1 MIGDDTA
8 MSKNGEALE
17 ELIAIMDQLLGEGGC
32 PWDREQTH
40 ESLVR
45 YLIEE
50 TYEVIEAINQ
60 HNMDEMAN
68 ELGDLLLQIVFHAAL
83 AERAGAFC
91 FADVARTVSKKMV
104 DRHPHVFGTMQLETA
119 DDVLDKWEGFKK
131 KEGKKHILEGIPAML
146 PALMRA
152 EKMQE
157 KAARVGFDWP
167 SIDGAWEKVREE
179 IDELRAAGSVEEIA
193 EEMGD
198 ILFALVNVARFKG
211 VDPEAALQATNNKFA
226 RRFRYIEKCTQANG
240 KQFSD
245 FSLEELDHWWEEAKG
260 KGL

>member
-1 MIGDDTA
+1 MN
-8 MSKNGEALE
+8 KNGEALE
-17 ELIAIMDQLLGEGGC
+17 ELIAIMDRLLGEGGC

-50 TYEVIEAINQ
+50 TYEVIDAINQ
-60 HNMDEMAN
+60 GDMDELAT

-83 AERAGAFC
+83 AERDGQFD
-91 FADVARTVSKKMV
+91 FAEVARRVSRKMV
-104 DRHPHVFGTMQLETA
+104 DRHPHVFGSMHLETA

-131 KEGKKHILEGIPAML
+131 KEGKKYLLEGIPQGL

-157 KAARVGFDWP
+157 KAARVGFDWQDA
-167 SIDGAWEKVREE
+167 SGALVKFQEE
-179 IDELRAAGSVEEIA
+179 VEELVRA
-193 EEMGD
+193 EGQADKFAETGD
-198 ILFALVNVARFKG
+198 LIFALVNIARLEG
-211 VDPEAALQATNNKFA
+211 VEPEQALQSSSNKFA
-226 RRFRYIEKCTQANG
+226 RRFHYIERKLEESG
-240 KQFSD
+240 KKFEEMR
-245 FSLEELDHWWEEAKG
+245 LEELDLIWEEAKS

>member
-1 MIGDDTA
+1 
-8 MSKNGEALE
+8 MSQNGEALE
-17 ELIAIMDQLLGEGGC
+17 ELIVIMDQLLGEGGC

-45 YLIEE
+45 FLIEE
-50 TYEVIEAINQ
+50 TYEVIEAIKQ
-60 HNMDEMAN
+60 QNMDEMAN

-83 AERAGAFC
+83 AEREGAFN

-104 DRHPHVFGTMQLETA
+104 DRHPHVFGSMQLKTA
-119 DDVLDKWEGFKK
+119 DDVLDNWEGFKQ
-131 KEGKKHILEGIPAML
+131 KEGKKYLLDGIPKGL
-146 PALMRA
+146 PALLRA

-167 SIDGAWEKVREE
+167 DVQGAVLKFKEE
-179 IDELRAAGSVEEIA
+179 VDELVAAEETEDKI

-198 ILFALVNVARFKG
+198 VIFALVNVARIQG
-211 VDPEAALQATNNKFA
+211 IEPEQALQAANDKFQ
-226 RRFRYIEKCTQANG
+226 RRFHYIEKKIEAAGSKIQ
-240 KQFSD
+240 D
-245 FSLEELDHWWEEAKG
+245 FDLEGLDEIWEEAKT

>member
-1 MIGDDTA
+1 MGE
-8 MSKNGEALE
+8 NGEALD
-17 ELIAIMDQLLGEGGC
+17 ELMAIMDRLLGLGGC

-50 TYEVIEAINQ
+50 SYEVIEAIKIGDKEKLQ
-60 HNMDEMAN
+60 E
-68 ELGDLLLQIVFHAAL
+68 ELGDLLLQVVFHAAL
-83 AERAGAFC
+83 AEREGHFD
-91 FADVARTVSKKMV
+91 FAAVARTVSRKMV
-104 DRHPHVFGTMQLETA
+104 DRHPHVFGTMDLKTS
-119 DDVLDKWEGFKK
+119 DDVMDNWEGFKK
-131 KEGKKHILEGIPAML
+131 KEGKKYLLEGIPIIL

-167 SIDGAWEKVREE
+167 NVDGALDKFKEE
-179 IDELRAAGSVEEIA
+179 VDELGNASNSEELK

-198 ILFALVNVARFKG
+198 VFFALVNVARIK
-211 VDPEAALQATNNKFA
+211 DIEPEEALQASNDKFA
-226 RRFRYIEKCTQANG
+226 RRFNYIEKKIKSAN
-240 KQFSD
+240 KEFTDLTLQEMD
-245 FSLEELDHWWEEAKG
+245 KIWDEAKG

>member
-1 MIGDDTA
+1 MGQ
-8 MSKNGEALE
+8 NGQALE
-17 ELIAIMDQLLGEGGC
+17 ELIAIMDRLLGEGGC

-40 ESLVR
+40 ASLVR

-60 HNMDEMAN
+60 NNLNEMAG

-83 AERAGAFC
+83 AEREGAFG
-91 FADVARTVSKKMV
+91 FADVARTVSQKMI
-104 DRHPHVFGTMQLETA
+104 DRHPHVFGSMQLKTA
-119 DDVLDKWEGFKK
+119 EDVLDNWEDFKK
-131 KEGKKHILEGIPAML
+131 KEGKKYLLAGIPRGL

-167 SIDGAWEKVREE
+167 DVSGALVKFKEE
-179 IDELRAAGSVEEIA
+179 VDELVAADTPQDKL

-198 ILFALVNVARFKG
+198 VFFALVNVARLEG
-211 VDPEAALQATNNKFA
+211 IEPEQALQSANDKFQ
-226 RRFRYIEKCTQANG
+226 RRFRYIEEKVASTGRKFQE
-240 KQFSD
+240 FE
-245 FSLEELDHWWEEAKG
+245 LEELDQIWEEAKSQ
-260 KGL
+260 GL

>member
-1 MIGDDTA
+1 MGA
-8 MSKNGEALE
+8 NGQALE
-17 ELIAIMDQLLGEGGC
+17 ELIAIMDRLLGEGGC

-40 ESLVR
+40 ESLIR

-50 TYEVIEAINQ
+50 SYEVIEAINQ
-60 HNMDEMAN
+60 QNMDELTT

-83 AERAGAFC
+83 AEREGAFN
-91 FADVARTVSKKMV
+91 FADVARTVSKKMI
-104 DRHPHVFGTMQLETA
+104 DRHPHVFGSMDLKTA
-119 DDVLDKWEGFKK
+119 DDVLNKWEGFKK
-131 KEGKKHILEGIPAML
+131 KEGKKYLLEGIPQSL

-167 SIDGAWEKVREE
+167 DVSGAVDKFKEE
-179 IDELRAAGSVEEIA
+179 VDELVQAERAEDKL

-198 ILFALVNVARFKG
+198 AFFALVNVARLEG
-211 VDPEAALQATNNKFA
+211 IEPEQALQAANDKFQ
-226 RRFRYIEKCTQANG
+226 RRFHYIEKKIEAAG
-240 KQFSD
+240 AKFED
-245 FSLEELDHWWEEAKG
+245 YDLMELDRIWDEAKA

>member
-1 MIGDDTA
+1 MGQ
-8 MSKNGEALE
+8 NGQSLE
-17 ELIAIMDQLLGEGGC
+17 ELIAIMDRLLGEGGC

-40 ESLVR
+40 ASLVR

-60 HNMDEMAN
+60 NNLNEMAG

-83 AERAGAFC
+83 AEREGAFG
-91 FADVARTVSKKMV
+91 FADVARTVSQKMI
-104 DRHPHVFGTMQLETA
+104 DRHPHVFGSMQLKTA
-119 DDVLDKWEGFKK
+119 EDVLDNWEDFKK
-131 KEGKKHILEGIPAML
+131 KEGKKFLLEGIPRGL

-167 SIDGAWEKVREE
+167 DVSGALLKFKEE
-179 IDELRAAGSVEEIA
+179 VDELVAADTPEDKL

-198 ILFALVNVARFKG
+198 VFFALVNVARLEG
-211 VDPEAALQATNNKFA
+211 IEPEQALQSANDKFQ
-226 RRFRYIEKCTQANG
+226 RRFRYIEEKIASTGRKFQE
-240 KQFSD
+240 FE
-245 FSLEELDHWWEEAKG
+245 LEELDQIWEEAKRQ
-260 KGL
+260 GL

>member
-1 MIGDDTA
+1 MDMG
-8 MSKNGEALE
+8 SNGEALE
-17 ELIAIMDQLLGEGGC
+17 ALIAIMDRLLGEGGC

-50 TYEVIEAINQ
+50 TYEVIDAIERND
-60 HNMDEMAN
+60 MEELAS

-83 AERAGAFC
+83 AQRAGSFD
-91 FADVARTVSKKMV
+91 FAEVARRVSEKMV
-104 DRHPHVFGTMQLETA
+104 NRHPHVFDTMELETA

-131 KEGKKHILEGIPAML
+131 KEGKKYLLEGIPQGL

-167 SIDGAWEKVREE
+167 DASRALVKFQEE
-179 IDELRAAGSVEEIA
+179 VEELVRA
-193 EEMGD
+193 EQQVDKFEETGD
-198 ILFALVNVARFKG
+198 LIFALVNIARLEG
-211 VDPEAALQATNNKFA
+211 VEPEQALQAANNKFA
-226 RRFRYIEKCTQANG
+226 RRFHYIEQKLERED
-240 KQFSD
+240 KQPEQM
-245 FSLEELDHWWEEAKG
+245 SLEELDLIWDEAKT